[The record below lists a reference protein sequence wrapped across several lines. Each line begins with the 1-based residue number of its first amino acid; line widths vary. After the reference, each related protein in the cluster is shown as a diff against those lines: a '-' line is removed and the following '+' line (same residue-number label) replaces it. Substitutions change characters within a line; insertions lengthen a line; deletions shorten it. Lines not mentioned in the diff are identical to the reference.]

1 MSSVSKY
8 QNQSTRAKYGENQL
22 KGPSIKDSF
31 SENLIRKKDLAQ
43 MLSLSIPMIDKLMAK
58 GLPHYK
64 IGKAVRFNYSEVM
77 EHLER
82 RKFP

>member
-1 MSSVSKY
+1 MNSESKSQIHKLDAKYRKSQLEVSKTK
-8 QNQSTRAKYGENQL
+8 NSL
-22 KGPSIKDSF
+22 

-43 MLSLSIPMIDKLMAK
+43 KLSLSIPMIDKLMAK

-64 IGKAVRFNYSEVM
+64 IGKSVRFNYSEVM

>member
-1 MSSVSKY
+1 MNSVSKY
-8 QNQSTRAKYGENQL
+8 QTHKTGANFKRNQL
-22 KGPSIKDSF
+22 EVTKIKSPL